1 MKFAYVH
8 LMALL
13 IGHSSLTFA
22 QVEVDCDPALAI
34 PVAAGEL
41 LDTLKNVSEGLY
53 KDIATLKVNHDGE
66 GKLSVFFEKGVPK
79 ILKLTY
85 KNGNGTVVKQI
96 TFDELA
102 KGNPLIYEN
111 TDKPGKAI
119 MLEKGLSFKEGNYDF
134 KLKVRSKLSPEEF
147 QTYPLNFD
155 PNINSPRVTHNK
167 KTFKKMIISPG
178 VSMFSWDGT
187 FNNVEF
193 QN

>member
-1 MKFAYVH
+1 MKFAYSH
-8 LMALL
+8 LMAFLI
-13 IGHSSLTFA
+13 IGHTGLVFA
-22 QVEVDCDPALAI
+22 AEVDCDPALAI

-41 LDTLKNVSEGLY
+41 LGTLKSVSEGLY
-53 KDIATLKVNHDGE
+53 KDIAVLKVNHDGE

-85 KNGNGTVVKQI
+85 KNDNGTVVKQI

-119 MLEKGLSFKEGNYDF
+119 MLEKGPNFKEGSYDF
-134 KLKVRSKLSPEEF
+134 KLKVRSKLSPEQF
-147 QTYPLNFD
+147 QTYPLNFNPD
-155 PNINSPRVTHNK
+155 VNSPKVTHNK
-167 KTFKKMIISPG
+167 KTFNKMIISPG

-187 FNNVEF
+187 FKNVEF
-193 QN
+193 KN